1 MEAVDFSFGS
11 FALTFT
17 DRGYV
22 WYFAVHP
29 EMYPA
34 GNGIAP
40 TGNYFIYCTHPT
52 NGSCFYVL
60 EQDENCNWFSDVP
73 PSFIPEEI
81 IYWLGRH
88 IENRSR

>member
-17 DRGYV
+17 DRGHI

-29 EMYPA
+29 EMYPVS
-34 GNGIAP
+34 NGIAP
-40 TGNYFIYCTHPT
+40 SGNYLIYCTHPT

-60 EQDENCNWFSDVP
+60 EQDENCNWISQVP
-73 PSFIPEEI
+73 SSFMPKEI
-81 IYWLGRH
+81 IHWLGSH